1 MSGPKKEDNAA
12 SPFSGLLSDPMDV
25 TISNDTA
32 TASADIARE
41 AAQIAGLHAEI
52 ARLQAE
58 SAELKDRYLR
68 SVAEVEN
75 VRKRSEREKIEA
87 GQFAFSRFAKDLL
100 SVVDNFSRALD
111 ALTPETRAALPP
123 AARPVID
130 GIEATQREMLAIFD
144 RHGIK
149 RIEAKGKRFDPHLHS
164 AIAEIPSAEHAAGT
178 VVDVAQQGY
187 TIGGRLLRE
196 AMVIVSAGAP
206 ARNGAGSS
214 SLDTSA

>member
-1 MSGPKKEDNAA
+1 MSGPKKEDNEA
-12 SPFSGLLSDPMDV
+12 SPFSGLLSDPLDV
-25 TISNDTA
+25 TIGNDDTSASNE
-32 TASADIARE
+32 IARE

-52 ARLQAE
+52 AA
-58 SAELKDRYLR
+58 LKDRYLR

-75 VRKRSEREKIEA
+75 VRKRSEREKVEA
-87 GQFAFSRFAKDLL
+87 GQFAFSRFARDLL

-111 ALTPETRAALPP
+111 ALTPEVRASLP
-123 AARPVID
+123 ASAQPVID

>member
-1 MSGPKKEDNAA
+1 MSGPKKEDNVA

-25 TISNDTA
+25 TVGNDETA
-32 TASADIARE
+32 DSGEIARE
-41 AAQIAGLHAEI
+41 AAQIAALHAEI
-52 ARLQAE
+52 AD
-58 SAELKDRYLR
+58 LKDRYLR

-75 VRKRSEREKIEA
+75 VRKRSEREKIDA

-111 ALTPETRAALPP
+111 ALTPETRTALP
-123 AARPVID
+123 ANARSVIE
-130 GIEATQREMLAIFD
+130 GIEATQRETLSILE

-149 RIEAKGKRFDPHLHS
+149 RIDAKGKRFDPNLHS
-164 AIAEIPSAEHAAGT
+164 AIAEIPSAEHAPGT
-178 VVDVAQQGY
+178 VIDVAQQGY

-196 AMVIVSAGAP
+196 AMVTVSAGAP
-206 ARNGAGSS
+206 ARNNGTGP